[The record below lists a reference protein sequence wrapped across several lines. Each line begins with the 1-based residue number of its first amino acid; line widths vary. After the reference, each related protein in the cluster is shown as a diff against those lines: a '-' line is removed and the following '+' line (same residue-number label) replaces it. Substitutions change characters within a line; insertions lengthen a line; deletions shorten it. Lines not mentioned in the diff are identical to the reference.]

1 MNQYKKIIKE
11 NLINK
16 KYFFIGII
24 IVYFFLTFS
33 VVSKESNYFSEGI
46 KLYNKKE
53 FSKSKVFFEKDIV
66 FNPKS
71 EKSYLFLAKIH
82 NSNKNIELEEINLK
96 NVINLNPKNDEAI
109 YMLTLIKIEQFN
121 YSEAKDLI
129 EKFDLVCD
137 TFCSKKE
144 EVKLKFNKLVPE
156 DE

>member
-1 MNQYKKIIKE
+1 MKK
-11 NLINK
+11 LIFISK
-16 KYFFIGII
+16 FFIF
-24 IVYFFLTFS
+24 YLFFSSITLGAQNSFFE
-33 VVSKESNYFSEGI
+33 KGKMLFEKN
-46 KLYNKKE
+46 E
-53 FSKSKVFFEKDIV
+53 FDKSKVFFEKDIV